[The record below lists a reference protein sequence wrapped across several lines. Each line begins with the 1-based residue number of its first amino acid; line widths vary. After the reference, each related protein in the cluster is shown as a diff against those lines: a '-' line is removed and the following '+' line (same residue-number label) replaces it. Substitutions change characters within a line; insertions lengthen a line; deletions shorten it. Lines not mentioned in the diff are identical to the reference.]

1 MPLASG
7 IPGDPAALGSRADPR
22 PASLRSGILCTLT
35 HSWGL
40 GHGSAS
46 RSPAP
51 APPLSVAQRLGLG
64 HWLRFGPAPT
74 PASARPAP
82 ASVSRPA
89 RGGLGAGPNSD
100 HAGRDLE
107 LTRPPC
113 PRDHNRSLPTPR
125 TERGVQEAR
134 TRSRHWAPGLPPAMA
149 APRAP
154 RALAAAAPA
163 SGKAKLTHPG
173 KAILAGGLAGGIEIC
188 ITFPTEYVKTQLQL
202 DERSH
207 PPRYRGIGDCVRQT
221 VRSHGVLGLYRGL
234 SSLLYGSIPKAAVR
248 FGMFE
253 FLSNHMRD
261 AQGRL
266 DSTRGLLCGLGA
278 GVAEAVVVV
287 CPMETIKVKFIHD
300 QTSPNP
306 KYRGFFHG
314 VREIVREQ
322 GLKGTYQGLT
332 ATVLKQGSNQ
342 AIRFFVMTSL
352 RNWYRG
358 DNPNKPMNPLI
369 TGVFGAIAGAA
380 SVFGNTPLDVIKTR
394 MQGLEAHKYRN
405 TWDCGLQ
412 ILRKEGLKAFY
423 KGTVPRLGRV
433 CLDVAIV
440 FIIYDEVVKLL
451 NKVWKTD

>member
-1 MPLASG
+1 M
-7 IPGDPAALGSRADPR
+7 
-22 PASLRSGILCTLT
+22 
-35 HSWGL
+35 
-40 GHGSAS
+40 
-46 RSPAP
+46 
-51 APPLSVAQRLGLG
+51 
-64 HWLRFGPAPT
+64 
-74 PASARPAP
+74 
-82 ASVSRPA
+82 
-89 RGGLGAGPNSD
+89 
-100 HAGRDLE
+100 
-107 LTRPPC
+107 
-113 PRDHNRSLPTPR
+113 
-125 TERGVQEAR
+125 
-134 TRSRHWAPGLPPAMA
+134 
-149 APRAP
+149 
-154 RALAAAAPA
+154 
-163 SGKAKLTHPG
+163 K
-173 KAILAGGLAGGIEIC
+173 
-188 ITFPTEYVKTQLQL
+188 
-202 DERSH
+202 
-207 PPRYRGIGDCVRQT
+207 T

-248 FGMFE
+248 FGTFE

-300 QTSPNP
+300 QTSASP

-380 SVFGNTPLDVIKTR
+380 SVFGNTPLD
-394 MQGLEAHKYRN
+394 
-405 TWDCGLQ
+405 